1 MTHFEVWLLAV
12 GLAMDCFTISI
23 ASGIILRRWQVRTIL
38 RITVLF
44 GLFQGLMPLIGWLV
58 TRYVSGVIESFDHWI
73 AFSLLA
79 FLGGKMIVEGAKEQK
94 EHCFDPSKLLVVLT
108 LAVATSI
115 DALAVGISFTC
126 MGLSDWNFILYPIAV
141 IAFVSSLFSLVG
153 YAIGVSIG
161 KRFRF
166 PAEFVGG
173 IILIAIGC
181 RVLWEHLVQ

>member
-1 MTHFEVWLLAV
+1 MTHLEVWLLAI
-12 GLAMDCFTISI
+12 GLAMDCFTMSI
-23 ASGIILRRWQVRTIL
+23 ASGIILHRWQVRAVL
-38 RITVLF
+38 LMTVLF
-44 GLFQGLMPLIGWLV
+44 GLFQGMMPLIGWLT
-58 TRYVSGVIESFDHWI
+58 TRYISGVIESFDHWI
-73 AFSLLA
+73 AFMLLA
-79 FLGGKMIVEGAKEQK
+79 FLGGKMIIEGAGERK

-126 MGLSDWNFILYPIAV
+126 MGLSDWEFILYPIVV

-173 IILIAIGC
+173 IILLAIGC
-181 RVLWEHLVQ
+181 RVLWEHLAQ